1 MTGLLITG
9 TDTGVGKTFFACA
22 LSATLTARGK
32 RVGVMKPVETGCE
45 LKDGRLL
52 PADALRLQHFS
63 GSPLPLELVC
73 PYRFAPP
80 LSPAVAAEMGGV
92 TIEKQRLIVSYERIR
107 TQHDITLVEGAGGL
121 LAPLAERY
129 TFADLARDLGIPLL
143 VVVGS
148 KLGAI
153 NHTLLTLHSASA
165 MGLSVLGYILNH
177 PSPSRDLA
185 AETNGRT
192 LARLTDTP
200 CLGSLPFFPPSGD
213 ERQDRES
220 LVLLMEREI
229 DLEAISKPVE
239 PGGRPRA

>member
-22 LSATLTARGK
+22 LSAVLTARGK

-52 PADALRLQHFS
+52 PADALALQHSS
-63 GSPLPLELVC
+63 GSSLPLELVC

-80 LSPAVAAEMGGV
+80 LAPAVAAEMGGV
-92 TIEKQRLIVSYERIR
+92 RIETQRLIAAYERIR

-121 LAPLAERY
+121 LVPLALGY

-148 KLGAI
+148 RLGAI
-153 NHTLLTLHSASA
+153 NHTLLTLHCASA
-165 MGLSVLGYILNH
+165 MGCSVLGYILNH
-177 PSPSRDLA
+177 PTPSRDLA
-185 AETNGRT
+185 AETNGRA
-192 LARLTDTP
+192 LAGLTDTP
-200 CLGSLPFFPPSGD
+200 CLGSLPFFPSSGD
-213 ERQDRES
+213 ERQDRKS
-220 LVLLMEREI
+220 LVALMEREV
-229 DLEAISKPVE
+229 DLDAISKPAE
-239 PGGRPRA
+239 PGRPRA

>member
-22 LSATLTARGK
+22 LSAVLSAMGK

-45 LKDGRLL
+45 LGDGQLV
-52 PADALRLQHFS
+52 PADALRLRHFS

-80 LSPAVAAEMGGV
+80 LAPAVAAEMAGV
-92 TIEKQRLIVSYERIR
+92 KIEQQRLIVSYERIR
-107 TQHDITLVEGAGGL
+107 ARHDITLVEGAGGL
-121 LAPLAERY
+121 LVPLTERY

-153 NHTLLTLHSASA
+153 NHALLTLHCASSL
-165 MGLSVLGYILNH
+165 GLSVLGYILNH
-177 PSPSRDLA
+177 PNPTRDLA
-185 AETNGRT
+185 AETNRRA
-192 LARLTDTP
+192 LAGLTDTP

-213 ERQDRES
+213 ESQDRAS
-220 LVLLMEREI
+220 LVALMEGEVDLAAISKLMERG
-229 DLEAISKPVE
+229 S
-239 PGGRPRA
+239 G